1 MDLENKVSN
10 REKEID
16 LLTEKSKGEKMQA
29 KKELYL
35 HTLEVMAVKDKGFSS
50 LLMKIKNGINSV
62 MRDNTVNTVQAT
74 PNTHKTIPQKIT
86 SQP

>member
-1 MDLENKVSN
+1 MQAIALDLENKVSH

-16 LLTEKSKGEKMQA
+16 LLTEKSKGEKMKA
-29 KKELYL
+29 KRDLYL

-62 MRDNTVNTVQAT
+62 MREDALS
-74 PNTHKTIPQKIT
+74 TI
-86 SQP
+86 